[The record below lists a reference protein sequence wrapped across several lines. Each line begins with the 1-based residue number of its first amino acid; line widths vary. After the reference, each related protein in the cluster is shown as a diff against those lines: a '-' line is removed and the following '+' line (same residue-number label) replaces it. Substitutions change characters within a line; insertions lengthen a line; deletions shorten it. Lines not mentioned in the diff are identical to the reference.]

1 MEQEL
6 KTKLDQEIACP
17 RVSTQNSGRKVSKDD
32 SINPANFFNFEATTT
47 NNLYFHSILKIP
59 ESHSIRPDIGSFTKH
74 IAQTQK
80 PISRISDFSTKTA
93 ATATKASPPAPPL
106 HPAEE
111 TNGLSQSVEVSNW
124 EETQPKFKSISRM
137 SFRPITKA
145 IDAEMLIEAS
155 GSEFLEDF
163 ECSMEENGSSELMQ
177 PSEALNVAPLTF
189 LSGMKPLMIRG
200 DQNKAIVL
208 RKFVDKLQNRNA
220 NFKIYTCDICNKN
233 FNNHAALGGHK
244 AKNHPHSSKSFI
256 ERKKTFELRKSERK
270 KRDFLRNF

>member
-6 KTKLDQEIACP
+6 KTKLDQELVCP
-17 RVSTQNSGRKVSKDD
+17 RASIHNSGRKISNDD
-32 SINPANFFNFEATTT
+32 SVNPANFFNFDATTN
-47 NNLYFHSILKIP
+47 NNLYFHSILRIP

-80 PISRISDFSTKTA
+80 PISRISDFSSKTA
-93 ATATKASPPAPPL
+93 ITVAKPSPPIQSP
-106 HPAEE
+106 EE
-111 TNGLSQSVEVSNW
+111 NMAIPQSTEVSNW
-124 EETQPKFKSISRM
+124 EESQSKLKSISRM
-137 SFRPITKA
+137 SFRPIAKV
-145 IDAEMLIEAS
+145 IDPEQIVEES
-155 GSEFLEDF
+155 GSDYLEDF
-163 ECSMEENGSSELMQ
+163 ECSMEENGPNDHLQ
-177 PSEALNVAPLTF
+177 NFEALNAPPLTF
-189 LSGMKPLMIRG
+189 LTGLKNPTIRS
-200 DQNKAIVL
+200 DQKKAIVL
-208 RKFVDKLQNRNA
+208 RKFVEKLQNRNA

>member
-6 KTKLDQEIACP
+6 KSILDKEIVCP
-17 RVSTQNSGRKVSKDD
+17 RASVHNSGRKISNDD
-32 SINPANFFNFEATTT
+32 SVNAANFFNFEANTT

-74 IAQTQK
+74 IAQNQK

-93 ATATKASPPAPPL
+93 ATVTKPSPLMQTVDEYIGIP
-106 HPAEE
+106 
-111 TNGLSQSVEVSNW
+111 QSTEVSNW
-124 EETQPKFKSISRM
+124 EESQSKLKSISRM
-137 SFRPITKA
+137 SFRPIAKI
-145 IDAEMLIEAS
+145 IDPRQIIEES
-155 GSEFLEDF
+155 GSEYLEDF
-163 ECSMEENGSSELMQ
+163 ECSMEENGPKDNLKNFETLDAPALKFSSGRKY
-177 PSEALNVAPLTF
+177 SITSND
-189 LSGMKPLMIRG
+189 KK
-200 DQNKAIVL
+200 KAIVL
-208 RKFVDKLQNRNA
+208 RRFVEKLQNRNA